1 MTHDMASTTVP
12 AEQPAASSSGPG
24 DTASRRIVVGVDGSP
39 GSLAALRFAVVEADL
54 RHADVRAVCAWR
66 YPEANGGWS
75 VVPPEAYNPHA
86 AARQVLTDAIAAIS
100 GPADRTV
107 VVAPMTTEGHAA
119 AVLVEAAAETDLL
132 VVGSRGHGG
141 FIGLLLG
148 SVSQHCVHHA
158 RCPVVVVP
166 TPPTEQRRDPSAAG
180 PAAVATPGSR

>member
-1 MTHDMASTTVP
+1 MTNDMTSTNVP
-12 AEQPAASSSGPG
+12 AEQPVAASSGHG
-24 DTASRRIVVGVDGSP
+24 DTASRHVVVGVDGSP

-54 RHADVRAVCAWR
+54 RHSDVRAVCAWR
-66 YPEANGGWS
+66 YPEADGGWS
-75 VVPPEAYNPHA
+75 IVPREAYNPHA
-86 AARQVLTDAIAAIS
+86 AAREVLSEAIAAIS

-107 VVAPMTTEGHAA
+107 VVTPVTTEGHAA
-119 AVLVEAAAETDLL
+119 AVLVEAAADADLL

-141 FIGLLLG
+141 FVGLLLG

-166 TPPTEQRRDPSAAG
+166 APPTKKHSDRSAAG